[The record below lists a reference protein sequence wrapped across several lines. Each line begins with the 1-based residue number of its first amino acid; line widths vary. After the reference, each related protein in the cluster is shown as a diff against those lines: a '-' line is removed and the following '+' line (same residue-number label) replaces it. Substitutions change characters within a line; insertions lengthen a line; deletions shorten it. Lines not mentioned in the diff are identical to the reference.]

1 MNPAEYEELL
11 DLAEIRAEQADKE
24 FQASLR
30 RARAEIRAG
39 RFLTLAA
46 LESDLAAKRRPSR
59 SSRS

>member
-1 MNPAEYEELL
+1 V
-11 DLAEIRAEQADKE
+11 EIRAEQADSD

-30 RARAEIRAG
+30 SARAEIRAG
-39 RFLTLAA
+39 RFLTLAD